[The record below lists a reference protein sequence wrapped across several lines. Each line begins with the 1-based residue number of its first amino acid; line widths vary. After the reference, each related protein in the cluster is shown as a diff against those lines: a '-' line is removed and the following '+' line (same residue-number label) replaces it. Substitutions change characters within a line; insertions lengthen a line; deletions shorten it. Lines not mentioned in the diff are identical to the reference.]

1 MPFSKWKHISGLI
14 SGITECMHVEV
25 VCSYDSRLH
34 ENGLFS
40 DCSIRQIVNT
50 YLHDKVDMIRSF
62 LKRKKKNSLERE
74 KKLYKM
80 EQRTAIA
87 SFAFL
92 VCSSPHLKMKLSK
105 CWFLKW
111 CDTSKHFF
119 ARDIW
124 VMFSNCAK
132 IGVNYRV

>member
-1 MPFSKWKHISGLI
+1 
-14 SGITECMHVEV
+14 MHVEV
-25 VCSYDSRLH
+25 VCSYDSRLQ

-40 DCSIRQIVNT
+40 DCSIREIVNT
-50 YLHDKVDMIRSF
+50 HLHDKVDMIRSF

-87 SFAFL
+87 SFGFL

-105 CWFLKW
+105 C
-111 CDTSKHFF
+111 
-119 ARDIW
+119 
-124 VMFSNCAK
+124 
-132 IGVNYRV
+132 